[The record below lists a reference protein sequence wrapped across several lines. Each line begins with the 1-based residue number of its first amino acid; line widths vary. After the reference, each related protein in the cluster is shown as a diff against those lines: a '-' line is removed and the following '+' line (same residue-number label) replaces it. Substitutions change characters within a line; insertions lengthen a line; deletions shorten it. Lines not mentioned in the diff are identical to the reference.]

1 MHRIEPGSSSCSCP
15 LMGHCDKPGT
25 GGERIN
31 KVDRLTWPGQRY
43 FPYEILIFLCPEP
56 IGFEPAQHVG
66 EHCRRIGRRGPL
78 PSPADVRRGRGEVVQ
93 MADDCWIVVGS
104 RPIARTDALGQRAQ
118 LVGCSLDWIHARE
131 SGDLGRL
138 PLRHGDERADLCA
151 TGGSAGA

>member
-31 KVDRLTWPGQRY
+31 KVGGLTWPGERY
-43 FPYEILIFLCPEP
+43 IPYEILIFLCPEP

-93 MADDCWIVVGS
+93 MADDCWIVVG
-104 RPIARTDALGQRAQ
+104 
-118 LVGCSLDWIHARE
+118 
-131 SGDLGRL
+131 
-138 PLRHGDERADLCA
+138 
-151 TGGSAGA
+151 

>member
-1 MHRIEPGSSSCSCP
+1 
-15 LMGHCDKPGT
+15 MGHCDKPGT

-31 KVDRLTWPGQRY
+31 KVGGLTWPGERY

-66 EHCRRIGRRGPL
+66 EHCCRGIGRRGPL

>member
-31 KVDRLTWPGQRY
+31 KVGGLTWPDERY

-56 IGFEPAQHVG
+56 IGFEPAQH
-66 EHCRRIGRRGPL
+66 
-78 PSPADVRRGRGEVVQ
+78 
-93 MADDCWIVVGS
+93 
-104 RPIARTDALGQRAQ
+104 
-118 LVGCSLDWIHARE
+118 VGCSLDWIHARE